1 MLIRLRPPAGHPMV
15 QNNQRRWL
23 RTIRPNLATTSTT
36 NVKKQQFNYRFR
48 RNQSS
53 SVILYNAK
61 MDQSKLWN
69 KGLRMLSVVLGLT
82 LICSIYS
89 SITSNMDT
97 EAMQEKYTE
106 EEIFVRIIALNNEL
120 TTEIQ
125 EFELKWHDF
134 NLLLKRFLPTLKKSV
149 RDMLNLLETEGVCR
163 FQLQDSS
170 AIYDIADELK
180 FKEMKNK
187 LNECKEVMDSLGETL
202 LEYPTYPRTFKA
214 LNEFDKDMIKI
225 LSTQHNLVRL
235 ASETLQLR
243 LDSLSSVMNN
253 QRTTDKLN
261 SVLITVVIEV
271 LIAFGLIRSPS
282 KRITVG
288 CSCGILALQSFLSL
302 GIPILAWIAVIMM
315 WMNQIEYEMLIDFW
329 KMCTTQK
336 LTKRERLFQKRKKHL
351 EQCTESKKS
360 EEHFE
365 ETKVPNKALSKEV
378 KEFKCPVCMEV
389 MEAPMQIYGCSND
402 HLICSNCVKC
412 VNACP
417 ICRLSFRTQK
427 PKRRFQCESLLSL
440 ILQKESLKIQD
451 NEFFT
456 QVERMYECPLC
467 LNVMQ
472 APTHIVGCSNDH
484 WFCSD
489 CMGSQFESCPICR
502 KSFKKQKPKRRYKA
516 ESLFCTI
523 I

>member
-82 LICSIYS
+82 LICSIYP
-89 SITSNMDT
+89 SISSNMDT

-106 EEIFVRIIALNNEL
+106 EEIFLRIIALNNEL
-120 TTEIQ
+120 TTETQ
-125 EFELKWHDF
+125 EFELKWHDYDLIF
-134 NLLLKRFLPTLKKSV
+134 FPTMKKNV

-235 ASETLQLR
+235 GSETLQLR
-243 LDSLSSVMNN
+243 LDSLSSVMN
-253 QRTTDKLN
+253 QRTTDTLN

-271 LIAFGLIRSPS
+271 LIAFKLIRSPS

-288 CSCGILALQSFLSL
+288 CTCGILALQSFLSL

>member
-1 MLIRLRPPAGHPMV
+1 MLIRLRPPAGHQWFKTTNADGYVRYV
-15 QNNQRRWL
+15 Q
-23 RTIRPNLATTSTT
+23 TTSTT

-69 KGLRMLSVVLGLT
+69 KGLRMFSVVLGLT
-82 LICSIYS
+82 LICSIYP

-97 EAMQEKYTE
+97 EAMHEKYTE
-106 EEIFVRIIALNNEL
+106 EEIFLRIIALNNEL

-125 EFELKWHDF
+125 EFELKWHDY
-134 NLLLKRFLPTLKKSV
+134 NLRFLPTLKKNV

-163 FQLQDSS
+163 FQLQASS
-170 AIYDIADELK
+170 AIYDIIADVFK

-243 LDSLSSVMNN
+243 LDSLSSVMN
-253 QRTTDKLN
+253 QFTTDTPN
-261 SVLITVVIEV
+261 SVLITMVIEV
-271 LIAFGLIRSPS
+271 LIAFILILSTS
-282 KRITVG
+282 KRIIVG
-288 CSCGILALQSFLSL
+288 CTCGILALQSFLSL
-302 GIPILAWIAVIMM
+302 GIPILAWVAVIMI
-315 WMNQIEYEMLIDFW
+315 WINQIEYEMLVDFW

-336 LTKRERLFQKRKKHL
+336 LTKQERSFQERKKRVL
-351 EQCTESKKS
+351 EQCTRGKS
-360 EEHFE
+360 EENIE
-365 ETKVPNKALSKEV
+365 ENKVPKKALSNEV

-389 MEAPMQIYGCSND
+389 MEAPLQIYGCSND

-417 ICRLSFRTQK
+417 ICRSSFRTQK
-427 PKRRFQCESLLSL
+427 PKRRFQCESLLTL

-456 QVERMYECPLC
+456 QVEKIYECPVC
-467 LNVMQ
+467 FEIMK
-472 APTHIVGCSNDH
+472 APSHIVGCTNDH

-489 CMGSQFESCPICR
+489 CMDESHFESCPICR

-516 ESLFCTI
+516 ESLFCAI